1 MNQAITVDA
10 ILHLRRMLLLCYR
23 TAHLTVEELPPSV
36 RESGTPPPEMYAGGS
51 QTEGLAVGDSTQ
63 TGSRNVAD
71 EAQTECIPLTDETQ
85 TDNTAQDEAVQ
96 TVPPP
101 PPT

>member
-1 MNQAITVDA
+1 MIQAITLVE
-10 ILHLRRMLLLCYR
+10 ILHLKRPLCCR

-36 RESGTPPPEMYAGGS
+36 QEPGPQSPEMYAGGT
-51 QTEGLAVGDSTQ
+51 QTEGPAVVDSTQ
-63 TGSRNVAD
+63 TGGRNMAD